1 MPNKDIV
8 LTIRGVPQKAPS
20 VGDQF
25 DAYILIQDLSNSSS
39 LTDVVRVS
47 WNVWNGP
54 TATVSVVD
62 MYTNSN
68 KAVLTDFKVDTSSQ
82 DWKVT
87 VNPEEEFNCYKV
99 NSQGCDVL
107 TTRITKTNWGE
118 YDTNQDV
125 TYNAVRFNFNI

>member
-1 MPNKDIV
+1 VPNKDIV
-8 LTIRGVPQKAPS
+8 LTIRGVPKKAPG

-68 KAVLTDFKVDTSSQ
+68 KAVLTDFKVDT
-82 DWKVT
+82 
-87 VNPEEEFNCYKV
+87 
-99 NSQGCDVL
+99 
-107 TTRITKTNWGE
+107 
-118 YDTNQDV
+118 
-125 TYNAVRFNFNI
+125 

>member
-1 MPNKDIV
+1 VPNKDIV
-8 LTIRGVPQKAPS
+8 LTIRGVPQKAPG

-68 KAVLTDFKVDTSSQ
+68 KAVLTDFIVDT
-82 DWKVT
+82 
-87 VNPEEEFNCYKV
+87 
-99 NSQGCDVL
+99 
-107 TTRITKTNWGE
+107 
-118 YDTNQDV
+118 
-125 TYNAVRFNFNI
+125 